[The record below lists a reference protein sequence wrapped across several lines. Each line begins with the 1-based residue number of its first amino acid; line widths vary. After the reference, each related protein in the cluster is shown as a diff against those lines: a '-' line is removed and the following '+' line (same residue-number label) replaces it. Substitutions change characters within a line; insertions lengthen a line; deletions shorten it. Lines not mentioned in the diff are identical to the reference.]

1 MESLF
6 LGIFGK
12 NGGINMGDKYL
23 KNGERQ
29 RKIEMDE
36 FFDLWDWQL
45 IFSTWKN
52 KISEYPISLNPLFKE
67 IIICD
72 PKNPYGR
79 EDVLTW
85 QPIKEISEFQL
96 EVQRHFDSW
105 PGTFGPIN
113 KYDARQ
119 GELRTLDYLW
129 EYQGDIEKIAAILIN
144 ASLFTR
150 LNSSRVSYPRENW
163 PPARCVRKLY
173 EMALKIWNSEEE
185 HFLWQHYNTEVLPYL
200 KWDYD
205 YQLNNL
211 HALIT
216 YLAEEHALLLL
227 KYYPVVVVFKEK
239 RDPFIEKR
247 LNDEKMMQQ
256 KKQEE
261 VRKLQSEQKDRKEK
275 LTNSKWKN
283 ISRNELEKLVWTKPT
298 ATLAKELGVS
308 DVAIGKRCKSMG
320 ITKPKPGFWAKVNAG
335 LIPNPKGK
343 SVVTD

>member
-1 MESLF
+1 MD
-6 LGIFGK
+6 
-12 NGGINMGDKYL
+12 DKYL
-23 KNGERQ
+23 KNWERQ
-29 RKIEMDE
+29 RKIETNE
-36 FFDLWDWQL
+36 FFDGWDWQQ
-45 IFSTWKN
+45 IFRTWKN
-52 KISEYPISLNPLFKE
+52 KICDYPISLEALFKE

-72 PKNPYGR
+72 PKNPYER
-79 EDVLTW
+79 ENILTW
-85 QPIKEISEFQL
+85 QPIKAISEFQL
-96 EVQRHFDSW
+96 EVQRHFDNW

-113 KYDARQ
+113 QYNTRQ

-129 EYQGDIEKIAAILIN
+129 EYQGDIEKVAAILIN

-163 PPARCVRKLY
+163 PPSRCVRQLY

-239 RDPFIEKR
+239 KDPFIEKR

-256 KKQEE
+256 KKLEE
-261 VRKLQSEQKDRKEK
+261 VRKLQSESQDKTVNA
-275 LTNSKWKN
+275 TNSRWEN
-283 ISRNELEKLVWTKPT
+283 MSRNELEKLVWTKPT
-298 ATLAKELGVS
+298 VALAKELGVS
-308 DVAIGKRCKSMG
+308 DVAIGKRCKSMN

-343 SVVTD
+343 PVVTD

>member
-1 MESLF
+1 MD
-6 LGIFGK
+6 
-12 NGGINMGDKYL
+12 DKYL
-23 KNGERQ
+23 KKWERQ
-29 RKIEMDE
+29 RKIETDE

-52 KISEYPISLNPLFKE
+52 KISDYLISLNPLFKE

-79 EDVLTW
+79 EKVLTW

-105 PGTFGPIN
+105 PGTIGPIN
-113 KYDARQ
+113 QYNTRQ

-129 EYQGDIEKIAAILIN
+129 EYQGDIEKVAAILIN

-150 LNSSRVSYPRENW
+150 LHSSRGKYPMENW
-163 PPARCVRKLY
+163 PSCWCVQKLY
-173 EMALKIWNSEEE
+173 EMALAIWNSENK
-185 HFLWQHYNTEVLPYL
+185 HFMWQHYNTEVLPYL

-227 KYYPVVVVFKEK
+227 KYYPVVVVFQDK

-247 LNDEKMMQQ
+247 LNDERIMQQ
-256 KKQEE
+256 QKWDEIS
-261 VRKLQSEQKDRKEK
+261 KLQSECQDKKVK
-275 LTNSKWKN
+275 ATNSRWEN
-283 ISRNELEKLVWTKPT
+283 MSRNELEKLVWTKPT
-298 ATLAKELGVS
+298 VALAKELGVS
-308 DVAIGKRCKSMG
+308 DVAIGKRCKSMN

-343 SVVTD
+343 PVVTD